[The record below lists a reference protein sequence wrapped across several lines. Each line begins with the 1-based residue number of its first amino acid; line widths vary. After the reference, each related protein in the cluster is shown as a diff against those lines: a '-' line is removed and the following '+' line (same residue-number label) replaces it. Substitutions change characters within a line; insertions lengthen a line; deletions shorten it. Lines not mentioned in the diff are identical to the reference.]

1 MEEKEKTAGL
11 VEPEKQE
18 NFVFMREEIKARP
31 IDKRK
36 LLRNSVF
43 TVVAAIVF
51 GLIATVTFVVL
62 VPWLEERMS
71 AKNPVEEEPVSSL
84 VFFPEE
90 TPDEEMNPEDMII
103 EEQKEEIDLSQ
114 YSMIGEEEIRDIV
127 SSVSSFS
134 LADYEN
140 VYESLFEIANEAYK
154 FMVTVTAINSDTDWF
169 NELYEGTSLPG
180 VIVADNGTYSY
191 ILTYGASLQR
201 AKTIMVKLCNGV
213 QIQAEFRKADADTDL
228 VVLELA
234 DENIDEATKEA
245 ISVAH
250 LGSSFSSS
258 LVGTPT
264 IAIGSPMGTY
274 GSINYGVI
282 TSNTERINV
291 YDNFYKKLTTDIY
304 GSSSASGVL
313 INSKGEVE
321 GIVTGRFSMSDT
333 ANMISAIGITELKK
347 TIEDLIND
355 RKIGYLG
362 IKGSDVPG
370 IAKEQLKAPDGVYVM
385 SVDMNS
391 PAMYAGIQS
400 GDIITAVGDTELT
413 SFIELANYLRYDSKE
428 GSIPITAYRLSQGEY
443 KKVVFT
449 VNMKNR

>member
-1 MEEKEKTAGL
+1 MEEKEKTAGIN
-11 VEPEKQE
+11 EPEKQE

-31 IDKRK
+31 VDKRK
-36 LLRNSVF
+36 FLRNSVF

-62 VPWLEERMS
+62 VPWLEERVS
-71 AKNPVEEEPVSSL
+71 VKNPVEEEPVSPL

-127 SSVSSFS
+127 SSVSFSF
-134 LADYEN
+134 ADYEK
-140 VYESLFEIANEAYK
+140 VYESLFDIANEAYR
-154 FMVTVTAINSDTDWF
+154 FMVTVTAVNSNTDWF

-201 AKTIMVKLCNGV
+201 AKTIMVKFCNGV
-213 QIQAEFRKADADTDL
+213 QIQAEFRKADSDTDL

-234 DENIDEATKEA
+234 DENMDEATKEA
-245 ISVAH
+245 ISVAR

-291 YDNFYKKLTTDIY
+291 YDNYYKKITTDIY

-313 INSKGEVE
+313 INSDGEVE
-321 GIVTGRFSMSDT
+321 GIVTGKFSMPDT

-347 TIEDLIND
+347 TIEDLING
-355 RKIGYLG
+355 REIGYLG

-370 IAKEQLKAPDGVYVM
+370 IAREQLKAPTGVYVM
-385 SVDMNS
+385 SVDINS

-400 GDIITAVGDTELT
+400 GDIITSIGDAEFT
-413 SFIELANYLRYDSKE
+413 SFIDLANYLRYDAQE
-428 GSIPITAYRLSQGEY
+428 GSVPITAYRLAQGEY
-443 KKVVFT
+443 KKVVLT
-449 VNMKNR
+449 VNMKKR